1 MAASK
6 SDVSDKF
13 CVLLEGLRGKF
24 MGFLWSLVYLAV
36 ACAGEELSE
45 GGASGRLREKGRLLV
60 EYRMCL
66 ILQQLLVEED

>member
-24 MGFLWSLVYLAV
+24 TGFLWSLVYLAV
-36 ACAGEELSE
+36 ACAGEELS
-45 GGASGRLREKGRLLV
+45 GGEQAAT
-60 EYRMCL
+60 
-66 ILQQLLVEED
+66 